1 MTASLA
7 RYLKD
12 FSEPQTVP
20 LPLMAES
27 FPHDFVDDL
36 ALPPVAEEQIDVEA
50 ERAEAYA
57 KGYEAASEELRQRF
71 DDERRAL
78 LAAHAQEMASL
89 RERYETEA
97 AETIAARLQEIARL
111 TAQAVGDQTADIL
124 APLLDEALVAKAVS
138 DMADII
144 RSSMLEGDL
153 GTLSVHGP
161 LHLFEKLK
169 AALGTSAPLLRHVE
183 ASDLD
188 ITVDIGETALVTRMS
203 AWSASLK
210 KVLG

>member
-1 MTASLA
+1 MSASLA

-20 LPLMAES
+20 LPLMTD
-27 FPHDFVDDL
+27 DFAGGLEDGL
-36 ALPPVAEEQIDVEA
+36 ALPPLADEQIDVEA

-57 KGYEAASEELRQRF
+57 KGYDAASAELRQRF
-71 DDERRAL
+71 EEERQAL
-78 LAAHAQEMASL
+78 LAAHAQETAAL

-97 AETIAARLQEIARL
+97 AALIAARLQEIAGL
-111 TAQAVGDQTADIL
+111 TAEAVSGQTAGIL

-144 RSSMLEGDL
+144 RGSMLEGDI
-153 GTLSVHGP
+153 GTLNVHGP

-169 AALGTSAPLLRHVE
+169 TALGTSTPLLRHIE
-183 ASDLD
+183 APDLD